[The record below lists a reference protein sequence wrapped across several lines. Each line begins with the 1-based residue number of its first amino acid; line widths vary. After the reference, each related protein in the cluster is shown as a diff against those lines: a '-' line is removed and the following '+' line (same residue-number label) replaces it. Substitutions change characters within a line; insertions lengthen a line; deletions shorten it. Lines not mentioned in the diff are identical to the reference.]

1 MFITCKNI
9 PEKNAFRLCMSNP
22 HTTGPKQ
29 NTFQTGKPELHL
41 NSKIQPM
48 EGWPRWTLTG
58 GRKNP
63 QRTRQHGGFRPFWT
77 RGTAVIDTFH
87 FLFLS
92 RASQRG
98 LGQLSVIWGVGQSSL
113 IKLCKRD
120 LNIAGRNIHEQGWGF
135 IIQLALTYLLS
146 RLHLYLYALMQ
157 VMLGQ
162 STLPACQI
170 CIDMFFFHS
179 AAV

>member
-1 MFITCKNI
+1 MFITCNDTT
-9 PEKNAFRLCMSNP
+9 EKNAFCLCMSNP

-29 NTFQTGKPELHL
+29 NTFQTGKPEPHL

-48 EGWPRWTLTG
+48 ERWPRWMLTDWLFG

-63 QRTRQHGGFRPFWT
+63 HGTRQRGGFRPFWT

-98 LGQLSVIWGVGQSSL
+98 LGQLSVIWGLGQSSL
-113 IKLCKRD
+113 IKMCKKEFEHSRQKYSWTGMGFHNPARSNLLIIPAAPLSLCSD
-120 LNIAGRNIHEQGWGF
+120 AGNVR
-135 IIQLALTYLLS
+135 IIN
-146 RLHLYLYALMQ
+146 
-157 VMLGQ
+157 
-162 STLPACQI
+162 LPVK
-170 CIDMFFFHS
+170 S
-179 AAV
+179 ASIRFSSI